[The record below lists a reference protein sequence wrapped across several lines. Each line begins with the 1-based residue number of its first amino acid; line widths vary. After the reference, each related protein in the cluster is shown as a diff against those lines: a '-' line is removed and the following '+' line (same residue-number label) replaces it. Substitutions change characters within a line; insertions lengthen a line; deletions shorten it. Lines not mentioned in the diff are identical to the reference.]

1 MNGIHHP
8 FFVVCLV
15 KRTQH
20 PARTITV
27 RRYAGLH
34 GWQSDFCNGMAKLV
48 ACDSVTISACD
59 NSSEAMF
66 VLAKY
71 SVFSYDSPVWRC
83 LR

>member
-27 RRYAGLH
+27 RPYAGLH
-34 GWQSDFCNGMAKLV
+34 GWQNDFCNGMAKLV
-48 ACDSVTISACD
+48 ACD

-71 SVFSYDSPVWRC
+71 SVFSYDSPVSRC